1 MWTEYASTAAI
12 LLVAF
17 VAYTRATAA
26 LRAAED
32 AARESTR
39 SAGGVREE
47 LEQRIDTLQ
56 RQLAQVAAGQDLT
69 PEMIE
74 DGQLWKDVHGE
85 EAHRI
90 VTEASGN
97 VCIIDVR
104 TPQETAAGIVHGA
117 LLIPM
122 DEVVERRDEI
132 PNDGRPVLIY
142 CAAGG
147 RSAAVCDHLAKE
159 GFEALHNLVGGFSA
173 WPGNTA
179 KPS

>member
-1 MWTEYASTAAI
+1 MFAQYASTAAV

-17 VAYTRATAA
+17 VAYMRATAA

-32 AARESTR
+32 AARDATR
-39 SAGGVREE
+39 SANGVREE

-56 RQLAQVAAGQDLT
+56 RLLARLAAGQTLT
-69 PEMIE
+69 SEMIN
-74 DGQLWKDVHGE
+74 DGQLWKDVHGD

-90 VTEASGN
+90 VMEASGKAC
-97 VCIIDVR
+97 VIDVR
-104 TPQETAAGIVHGA
+104 TPQETAGGIVDGA

-122 DEVVERRDEI
+122 DEIPDRAAEI

-147 RSAAVCDHLAKE
+147 RSAAVCDHLAKQGYE
-159 GFEALHNLVGGFSA
+159 TLHNLVGGFSA
-173 WPGNTA
+173 WPGPTGR
-179 KPS
+179 PS